1 MVVVFDYYVYILKCA
16 DNTYYT
22 GITTDPDRR
31 LDEHNTSNKGAKYTR
46 TRRPVQIVYCAEA
59 GNRSTAAIE
68 EARIKKLTRQQKIS
82 LIEKGNI

>member
-1 MVVVFDYYVYILKCA
+1 MYYVYILKCA
-16 DNTYYT
+16 DDTYYT
-22 GITTDPDRR
+22 GITTDLDRR

-59 GNRSTAAIE
+59 ANRSTAAIE